1 MVVKDLI
8 QIFKNI
14 AKSGI
19 AILFVEQNVRL
30 ALSMADRGYILES
43 GRLVITGEAKDLIDN
58 EKVKKFFWAIN
69 YKAARSV
76 FNLSVINIF
85 PGWWV
90 IQNQVRTSNTDWE

>member
-58 EKVKKFFWAIN
+58 EKVKK
-69 YKAARSV
+69 V
-76 FNLSVINIF
+76 FL
-85 PGWWV
+85 G
-90 IQNQVRTSNTDWE
+90 D